1 MQPLPKYLL
10 YNNQVFQDNHYPD
23 YNNHYHR
30 SRLLNPIST
39 TIFYSPSR
47 TTTTNRP
54 YVDGYMI
61 TAQIISIV
69 AFVIS
74 WLWWVTFIVGGICLV
89 LLQVIW
95 CCRQNKIG
103 LYISA
108 GISFVAAITCTIAGI
123 IMIVVWKDKK
133 ECYIWHLDYDDDDDW
148 RESEYY
154 YREKPDYCEEGIWA
168 VVAFVTALLWFATSG
183 CILYFVK
190 SGRHTKWEEKLQA
203 TADAETTAIEMG
215 TVQHPHHNNHHQQEQ
230 EQQSP
235 IAVATTSA
243 TTVAT
248 SYVLPD
254 IPDNKIDDVQ

>member
-1 MQPLPKYLL
+1 MPNDGNSCGCCGHHHSDVRICKCL
-10 YNNQVFQDNHYPD
+10 
-23 YNNHYHR
+23 
-30 SRLLNPIST
+30 
-39 TIFYSPSR
+39 
-47 TTTTNRP
+47 P

-69 AFVIS
+69 AFLIS
-74 WLWWVTFIVGGICLV
+74 WIWWVTFIVGGICLV

-123 IMIVVWKDKK
+123 VMIVVWKDKRYC
-133 ECYIWHLDYDDDDDW
+133 EIWRLTDDDDYNNNW
-148 RESEYY
+148 TPSEYQPT
-154 YREKPDYCEEGIWA
+154 RPDYCKEGIWA
-168 VVAFVTALLWFATSG
+168 VVAFGTALLWFATSG

-215 TVQHPHHNNHHQQEQ
+215 TVQHPHHDDHHQQEQ

-254 IPDNKIDDVQ
+254 IPDNKIDDA

>member
-1 MQPLPKYLL
+1 MSNDGNSCGCCGHHHSDVRICKCL
-10 YNNQVFQDNHYPD
+10 
-23 YNNHYHR
+23 
-30 SRLLNPIST
+30 
-39 TIFYSPSR
+39 
-47 TTTTNRP
+47 P

-69 AFVIS
+69 AFLIS
-74 WLWWVTFIVGGICLV
+74 WIWWVTFIVGGICLV

-123 IMIVVWKDKK
+123 VMIVVWKDKRYC
-133 ECYIWHLDYDDDDDW
+133 EIWRLTDDDDYNNNW
-148 RESEYY
+148 TPSEYQPT
-154 YREKPDYCEEGIWA
+154 RPDYCKEGIWA
-168 VVAFVTALLWFATSG
+168 VVAFGTALLWFATSG

-190 SGRHTKWEEKLQA
+190 SGRHTKWEEKIQA
-203 TADAETTAIEMG
+203 ADAADTADTATTVLATTTPTTTAIEMG
-215 TVQHPHHNNHHQQEQ
+215 TVQHHHHHDDNQQQEQ
-230 EQQSP
+230 QQQSP
-235 IAVATTSA
+235 IAVATTSD

-254 IPDNKIDDVQ
+254 IPNKIDNV